1 MILENQKIFVTGAAG
16 FIGSGTVQR
25 LLSENVEV
33 IGIDNMNDYYNPLL
47 KQKRIEIIKE
57 IDKKKSFKFLRVNLE
72 DTKKIDQIFQEFKPN
87 IVINLAAQAGVR
99 HSLKKPMSYIES
111 NILGFL
117 NILEGCRNYKIEH
130 LIYASSSSVYG
141 GNKIIPFNETH
152 SVDHPISLYAATKK
166 SNEMLAHS
174 YSHLF
179 QIPMTGL
186 RFFTVYGPMG
196 RPDMAPMIFADAIL
210 RGQPINVFN
219 NGEMSRDFTY
229 IDDVVDAIYKCC
241 LKTSSPNINF
251 NYQKPEPSSSFA
263 PYKIFNVGSNNS
275 TNLIDFI
282 QILESS
288 LGMKAIK
295 EMKQMQP
302 GDIEATFADINMLR
316 NWIKYK
322 PNISLE
328 KGILN
333 FALWYKEY
341 FNSDYYKK
349 PLNPLI

>member
-1 MILENQKIFVTGAAG
+1 MVLENQKIFVTGVAG
-16 FIGSGTVQR
+16 FIGYGIVKR

-57 IDKKKSFKFLRVNLE
+57 FDKKKSFKFLRVNLE

-99 HSLKKPMSYIES
+99 HSLKNPMSYIES

-152 SVDHPISLYAATKK
+152 SVDHPVSLYAATKK

-219 NGEMSRDFTY
+219 NGDMSRDFTY
-229 IDDVVDAIYKCC
+229 IDDVVDAIYNCC

-251 NYQKPEPSSSFA
+251 YNHKPEPSSSFA
-263 PYKIFNVGSNNS
+263 PYKIFNVGSNNP
-275 TNLIDFI
+275 TNLLNFI
-282 QILESS
+282 KLLEDS
-288 LGMKAIK
+288 LGVKAIK
-295 EMKQMQP
+295 KMTPMQP
-302 GDIEATFADINMLR
+302 GDVKSTCANINRLKD
-316 NWIKYK
+316 WINFSPKT
-322 PNISLE
+322 SLNS
-328 KGILN
+328 GILK
-333 FALWYKEY
+333 FALWYREY
-341 FNSDYYKK
+341 FNSDYYQ
-349 PLNPLI
+349 